1 MMEAWAQGRVGKGPW
16 GGHIGPWG
24 GHIGPVLEDE
34 LGFFDQ
40 WRSLKREGPLAE
52 DMGSAPK
59 AECVDAW

>member
-1 MMEAWAQGRVGKGPW
+1 MMEAGAQGRVGK
-16 GGHIGPWG
+16 GPWG

-40 WRSLKREGPLAE
+40 WRSLKREGPLAK

-59 AECVDAW
+59 AECVDA

>member
-1 MMEAWAQGRVGKGPW
+1 MGK
-16 GGHIGPWG
+16 GPWG